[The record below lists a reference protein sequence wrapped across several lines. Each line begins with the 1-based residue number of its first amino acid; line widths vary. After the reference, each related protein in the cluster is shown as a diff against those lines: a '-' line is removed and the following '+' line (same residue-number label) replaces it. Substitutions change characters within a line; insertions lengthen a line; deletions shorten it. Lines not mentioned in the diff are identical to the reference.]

1 MRGLPGDSESEGNPI
16 MPNIS
21 MDFFVNKK
29 ELSYYNKTVN

>member
-1 MRGLPGDSESEGNPI
+1 MNVEVLWSSVW
-16 MPNIS
+16 PNIS